1 MRETSHGASCLC
13 VDCRGRRAREHTTA
27 VEDSKR
33 SRPAKMK
40 KSAGL
45 TPAERETIEHY
56 PAESILL
63 MREGGY
69 TTQDIREC
77 LVLIFPE
84 ATEESLGELF
94 DSADEEYAKM
104 KRTRGIGRITQGVGA
119 IAIGLL
125 VAVPLVMFGGIL
137 ALITVLAVIWGVVQ
151 IVQGVGDLNTA
162 KGLRTQRRLLSSTAT
177 EETFEA

>member
-13 VDCRGRRAREHTTA
+13 VDCRGQRAKEHAAA
-27 VEDSKR
+27 VENSKR

-45 TPAERETIEHY
+45 TQEERETIEHY

-94 DSADEEYAKM
+94 DSADEAYTKM
-104 KRTRGIGRITQGVGA
+104 RRTRGVTRLAQGVGA
-119 IAIGLL
+119 IAVGLL

-137 ALITVLAVIWGVVQ
+137 AFITVLAVIWGVVQ
-151 IVQGVGDLNTA
+151 IVQGVGDLNAA
-162 KGLRTQRRLLSSTAT
+162 KTLRAERRPLLRTT
-177 EETFEA
+177 EETSKA